1 MSIIFVG
8 MRDLTPQF
16 WVCRSS
22 AGSGKTYNLVKQYL
36 RLCLREDHPD
46 RYARILAITFTNNAA
61 AEMKKRILDRLHD
74 FSHGTKLTPKDG
86 AYGLFQE
93 IATDLGVDRYAL
105 EERAQKT
112 LTHILHHYHRFA
124 VSTIDAFIHRI
135 VRSFARDLWMH
146 PDFEIEMDVDRV
158 LEEVVDRCLDQ
169 TGKVDT
175 ITGYLKKLV
184 QFQMEEGKS
193 WNPKTVML
201 EFAKTMYTEKGM
213 EALARQEGLTLDD
226 FSKVFETLIKWR
238 AELAKKP
245 TGIAKRAVELLEACS
260 MDIQDHH
267 YFSGQP
273 YKKLKLLA
281 EVVLVS
287 DKDNPFMAEDLSSRW
302 VGAMESSWTK
312 IKGKSTIKDAFEQN
326 TAEINQQVL
335 SLWEWYR
342 SEEIKTYYLLD
353 KWIANFYA
361 LGLVHYLHDV
371 ADELKLE
378 RNFLMIQDFHQ
389 VISKVIIDNPTPF
402 IYEKV
407 GERFDDL
414 LFDEFQ
420 DTSQLQWKNFLPL
433 VHQSL
438 SKGGEVFVVGDGKQ
452 SIYRWRNGDVKQ
464 FVQLPQVPMNDGLLG
479 LENLVKSS
487 YRPLHLESNFRS
499 FKNVVF
505 FNNKVFETLSAE
517 MTPMMRAVYEGQEQK
532 DKNQHAGSV
541 HYHVFQQ
548 EEDTRELMIADLVA
562 VVQECQQKGYSLSDI
577 AILTRK
583 GKSDASPIAQALK
596 AAQIPINTQDSFLLA
611 QSPKVRLIM
620 AYLIYLAQPK
630 ELFYRFDLIRSIAEV
645 FPSEFSRH
653 QALLACMVEKTRKDG
668 SVRFELAEI
677 SEVLT
682 QWKSDLPLRWM
693 SGSSAYDIARL
704 VISIMGVDVDE
715 YVEYL
720 LDQLSQKSQ
729 IWGYYP
735 SELVRWW
742 DKAKTK
748 LCINSQVSAE
758 AVQIM
763 TVHRS
768 KGLEFPI
775 VIYPRFVTKK
785 PHQQIWVPVND
796 DRVPIKDAML
806 RFSGGAPKYYHPDA
820 FAEEFEESVLDDLNL
835 MYVAQTRAV
844 QRLYIIQED
853 KGGVSEGPKSDLG
866 WESLITHLLVKL
878 MQQYGVEKSEK
889 KWMLGEDH
897 HAVMEKRDDK
907 EVLIESLDK
916 SERSRTIRI
925 RYSATK
931 RQKGERFAGARKK
944 GELYHAYLQALVL
957 KKSGEEISQYLDMR
971 GFQCTAEEWQTLQSL
986 EHKMMS
992 QGKLSEWQSLS
1003 GRWFIE
1009 QPLLLENS
1017 NELRPD
1023 AFCVGEQ
1030 GIVLIDFKTGK
1041 KKTEHQEQVSSYLRV
1056 LTDIWKRPV
1065 KGYLYYT
1072 EDLTCIEI

>member
-1 MSIIFVG
+1 
-8 MRDLTPQF
+8 MRVQSPQF

-74 FSHGTKLTPKDG
+74 FSHGTQMKSTDG
-86 AYGLFQE
+86 AYGLFHD
-93 IATDLGVDRYAL
+93 IAAELQIDPYAL

-112 LTHILHHYHRFA
+112 LTHILHHYHRFS

-169 TGKVDT
+169 TGKVAS

-201 EFAKTMYTEKGM
+201 EFAKTMYTENGM
-213 EALARQEGLTLDD
+213 EALERQAGLTLDD
-226 FSKVFETLIKWR
+226 FTQVFQSLIQWR

-245 TGIAKRAVELLEACS
+245 LQLAKDAAALLESCS
-260 MDIQDHH
+260 PEINEHH
-267 YFSGQP
+267 YYSGQQ
-273 YKKLKLLA
+273 YKKLKSLS
-281 EVVLVS
+281 EQVLI
-287 DKDNPFMAEDLSSRW
+287 DEKNNPFMANELSSRW
-302 VGAMESSWTK
+302 TGAMESSWTK
-312 IKGKSTIKDAFEQN
+312 LKGKSAVKDAFELN
-326 TAEINQQVL
+326 TDSINRCVL
-335 SLWEWYR
+335 GLWEWYQ
-342 SEEIKTYYLLD
+342 SDAIKTYYLVD

-371 ADELKLE
+371 AEELKSE

-407 GERFDDL
+407 GERYDDL

-464 FVQLPQVPMNDGLLG
+464 FVQLPVVPMNAGLLG
-479 LENLVKSS
+479 LESLVKSS
-487 YRPLHLESNFRS
+487 YQPLHLDSNFRS
-499 FKNVVF
+499 FKNVVL
-505 FNNKVFETLSAE
+505 FNNAVFERLGGE
-517 MTPMMRAVYEGQEQK
+517 MSPMMKAVYEGQEQK
-532 DKNQHAGSV
+532 DKHSHVGSA

-548 EEDTRELMIADLVA
+548 EEKTRELMIEDLVA
-562 VVQECQQKGYSLSDI
+562 VVKDCQAKGFSLSDI

-611 QSPKVRLIM
+611 QSPKVRLLM
-620 AYLIYLAQPK
+620 AYLTFLAQPK
-630 ELFYRFDLIRSIAEV
+630 ELYYRFDLIRSISEV
-645 FPSEFSRH
+645 FPHEFSRH
-653 QALLACMVEKTRKDG
+653 EALLSCMIEKVRKDG
-668 SVRFELAEI
+668 TKRMELAEI
-677 SEVLT
+677 NSVVER
-682 QWKSDLPLRWM
+682 WRPALPMRWL
-693 SGSSAYDIARL
+693 SGSSAYDIARTA
-704 VISIMGVDVDE
+704 ITIMGIAVDE

-729 IWGYYP
+729 FWGYYP

-742 DKAKTK
+742 DKAKGK

-768 KGLEFPI
+768 KGLEFPV
-775 VIYPRFVTKK
+775 VIYPRFMTKK
-785 PHQQIWVPVND
+785 PHQQIWVPVQD
-796 DRVPIKDAML
+796 SRVPLQDAML

-820 FAEEFEESVLDDLNL
+820 FVEEYEESILDDLNL

-844 QRLYIIQED
+844 QRLYILQED
-853 KGGVSEGPKSDLG
+853 KGGASTAPPSELS
-866 WESLITHLLVKL
+866 WETLITH
-878 MQQYGVEKSEK
+878 
-889 KWMLGEDH
+889 H
-897 HAVMEKRDDK
+897 
-907 EVLIESLDK
+907 LIELMKEKGKEKEENKWIFGDDTPSVSEAKKAVEVQIENLDH
-916 SERSRTIRI
+916 SDQSRSIRI

-931 RQKGERFAGARKK
+931 RQLGEKFSASRKK
-944 GELYHAYLQALVL
+944 GELYHAYLQGLILGHTETALSL
-957 KKSGEEISQYLDMR
+957 YLQQR
-971 GFQCTAEEWQTLQSL
+971 GFQTTTEEWHSL
-986 EHKMMS
+986 EELKNKMES
-992 QGKLSEWQSLS
+992 QGVLNQWKSLQ
-1003 GRWFIE
+1003 GDWYIE
-1009 QPLLLENS
+1009 QPLLLERS

-1023 AFCVGEQ
+1023 AFCVADDS
-1030 GIVLIDFKTGK
+1030 IVLIDFKTGK
-1041 KKTEHQEQVSSYLRV
+1041 KKQEHQMQVNQYLRV

-1065 KGYLYYT
+1065 TGYLYYT
-1072 EDLTCIEI
+1072 EDLTCIEL

>member
-36 RLCLREDHPD
+36 RLCLREDQPD

-74 FSHGTKLTPKDG
+74 FSHGSKLKSTDG
-86 AYGLFQE
+86 AYGLFHE
-93 IATDLGVDRYAL
+93 IAAELKIDPLAL

-169 TGKVDT
+169 TGKVT
-175 ITGYLKKLV
+175 AITGYLKKLV

-201 EFAKTMYTEKGM
+201 EFARTMYTEKGM
-213 EALARQEGLTLDD
+213 EALARQEGLGLDD
-226 FSKVFETLIKWR
+226 FSKVFDTLIKWR
-238 AELAKKP
+238 AQLAKKP
-245 TGIAKRAVELLEACS
+245 MDLAKNALTLLDACS
-260 MDIQDHH
+260 TDIKEHH
-267 YFSGQP
+267 YYSGQP
-273 YKKLKLLA
+273 YNKLKALS
-281 EVVLVS
+281 EMVLVN
-287 DKDNPFMAEDLSSRW
+287 DKENPFMAEDLSSRW
-302 VGAMESSWTK
+302 TGAMESSWTK
-312 IKGKSTIKDAFEQN
+312 IKGKSAIKDAFEQN
-326 TAEINQQVL
+326 TDAINQQVL

-342 SEEIKTYYLLD
+342 SDEIKTYYLVD

-371 ADELKLE
+371 AEELKLE

-464 FVQLPQVPMNDGLLG
+464 FVQLPTVPMNDGLLG
-479 LENLVKSS
+479 LETLVKTS
-487 YRPLHLESNFRS
+487 YRPMHLAANFRS
-499 FKNVVF
+499 FKNVVL
-505 FNNKVFETLSAE
+505 FNNHVFEILRGE
-517 MTPMMRAVYEGQEQK
+517 MTPMMQAVYEGQEQL
-532 DKNQHAGSV
+532 DKNQHPGSV

-548 EEDTRELMIADLVA
+548 EEKTRELMIANLVA
-562 VVQECQQKGYSLSDI
+562 VVQDCQQKGFSLSDI

-596 AAQIPINTQDSFLLA
+596 AAQIAINTQDSFLLA
-611 QSPKVRLIM
+611 QSPKVRLLM

-630 ELFYRFDLIRSIAEV
+630 ELYYRFDLIRSIAEV
-645 FPSEFSRH
+645 FPAEFSRH
-653 QALLACMVEKTRKDG
+653 EALLACMVERTRKDG
-668 SVRFELAEI
+668 SKRFELSEI
-677 SEVLT
+677 ADVLL
-682 QWKSDLPLRWM
+682 QWRTDLPMRWM
-693 SGSSAYDIARL
+693 SGSSAYDIARAA
-704 VISIMGVDVDE
+704 ISIMGIEVDE

-729 IWGYYP
+729 HWGYYP

-742 DKAKTK
+742 DKAKCK

-768 KGLEFPI
+768 KGLEFPV
-775 VIYPRFVTKK
+775 VIYPRFGTKK
-785 PHQQIWVPVND
+785 PHQQIWVPVNED
-796 DRVPIKDAML
+796 SIPIKDAML

-820 FAEEFEESVLDDLNL
+820 FSEEFEESVLDDLNL

-844 QRLYIIQED
+844 QRLYILQED
-853 KGGVSEGPKSDLG
+853 KGGASEKPKEELS
-866 WESLITHLLVKL
+866 WETLITHLMIRL
-878 MQQYGVEKSEK
+878 MQEKGIEKSDK
-889 KWMLGEDH
+889 QWMFGEDH
-897 HAVMEKRDDK
+897 VATLEKREEK
-907 EVLIESLDK
+907 EVLIESLATAEK
-916 SERSRTIRI
+916 SRAIRI

-931 RQKGERFAGARKK
+931 RQLGEKFSGARKK
-944 GELYHAYLQALVL
+944 GELYHAYLQGLIL
-957 KKSGEEISQYLDMR
+957 GKDGPELLRYLESR
-971 GFQCTAEEWQTLQSL
+971 GFQWTTDEMMALDHL
-986 EHKMMS
+986 KAKMQD
-992 QGKLSEWQSLS
+992 QGQLVQWQSLK

-1009 QPLLLENS
+1009 QSMLMEQS

-1023 AFCVGEQ
+1023 AFCVEAD
-1030 GIVLIDFKTGK
+1030 GITLIDFKTGK
-1041 KKTEHQEQVSSYLRV
+1041 KKTEHQQQVANYLRV
-1056 LTDIWKRPV
+1056 LTDIWNRPV

>member
-1 MSIIFVG
+1 
-8 MRDLTPQF
+8 MRVQSPQF

-74 FSHGTKLTPKDG
+74 FSHGTQMKSTDG
-86 AYGLFQE
+86 AYGLFHD
-93 IATDLGVDRYAL
+93 IAAELQIDPFAL

-112 LTHILHHYHRFA
+112 LTHILHHYHRFS

-169 TGKVDT
+169 TGKVAS

-201 EFAKTMYTEKGM
+201 EFAKTMYTENGM
-213 EALARQEGLTLDD
+213 EALERQSGLNLDD
-226 FSKVFETLIKWR
+226 FARVFQSLIQWR

-245 TGIAKRAVELLEACS
+245 LQLANDAVSLLESCS
-260 MDIQDHH
+260 SEINEHH
-267 YFSGQP
+267 YYSGQQ
-273 YKKLKLLA
+273 YKKLKSLS
-281 EVVLVS
+281 EQVLI
-287 DKDNPFMAEDLSSRW
+287 DEKNNPFMANELSSRW
-302 VGAMESSWTK
+302 TGAMESSWTK
-312 IKGKSTIKDAFEQN
+312 LKGKSAVKDAFELN
-326 TAEINQQVL
+326 TDSINRCVL
-335 SLWEWYR
+335 GLWEWYQ
-342 SEEIKTYYLLD
+342 SDAIKTYYLVD

-371 ADELKLE
+371 AEELKSE

-407 GERFDDL
+407 GERYDDL

-464 FVQLPQVPMNDGLLG
+464 FVQLPVVPMNAGLLG
-479 LENLVKSS
+479 LESLVKSS
-487 YRPLHLESNFRS
+487 YQPLHLDSNFRS
-499 FKNVVF
+499 FKNVVL
-505 FNNKVFETLSAE
+505 FNNAVFERLGGE
-517 MTPMMRAVYEGQEQK
+517 MSPMMKAVYEGQEQK
-532 DKNQHAGSV
+532 DKHSHAGSA

-548 EEDTRELMIADLVA
+548 DEKTRELMIEDLVS
-562 VVQECQQKGYSLSDI
+562 VVKDCQAKGFSLSDI

-611 QSPKVRLIM
+611 QSPKVRLLM
-620 AYLIYLAQPK
+620 AYLTYLAQPK
-630 ELFYRFDLIRSIAEV
+630 ELYYRFDLIRSISEV
-645 FPSEFSRH
+645 FPNEFSRH
-653 QALLACMVEKTRKDG
+653 EALLSCMIEKVRKDG
-668 SVRFELAEI
+668 TKRMELAEI
-677 SEVLT
+677 TSVIERWRPALPMR
-682 QWKSDLPLRWM
+682 WK
-693 SGSSAYDIARL
+693 SGSSAYDIARTA
-704 VISIMGVDVDE
+704 ITIMGITVDE

-729 IWGYYP
+729 FWGYYP

-742 DKAKTK
+742 DKAKGK
-748 LCINSQVSAE
+748 LCINSQVSSE

-768 KGLEFPI
+768 KGLEFPV
-775 VIYPRFVTKK
+775 VIYPRFMTKK

-796 DRVPIKDAML
+796 SRVPLQDAML

-820 FAEEFEESVLDDLNL
+820 FVEEYEESILDDLNL

-844 QRLYIIQED
+844 QRLYILQED
-853 KGGVSEGPKSDLG
+853 KGGASTAPKSQLN
-866 WESLITHLLVKL
+866 WELLITYH
-878 MQQYGVEKSEK
+878 
-889 KWMLGEDH
+889 
-897 HAVMEKRDDK
+897 
-907 EVLIESLDK
+907 LIELMKEKGKEKEENKWIFGEEISAVLESKKVTPVQIENLDH
-916 SERSRTIRI
+916 SDQSRSIRI

-931 RQKGERFAGARKK
+931 RQLGEKFSASRRK
-944 GELYHAYLQALVL
+944 GELYHAYLQGLILGHTENAL
-957 KKSGEEISQYLDMR
+957 SDYLQRR
-971 GFQCTAEEWQTLQSL
+971 GFQTTSE
-986 EHKMMS
+986 
-992 QGKLSEWQSLS
+992 EWQSLNELKNKMEAEGVLS
-1003 GRWFIE
+1003 RWKSLQGDWYIE
-1009 QPLLLENS
+1009 QPLLLARS

-1023 AFCVGEQ
+1023 AFCVCKDS
-1030 GIVLIDFKTGK
+1030 IVLIDFKTGK
-1041 KKTEHQEQVSSYLRV
+1041 KKQEHPKQVSQYLRV
-1056 LTDIWKRPV
+1056 LTDIWNLPV

-1072 EDLTCIEI
+1072 EDLSCIEL

>member
-1 MSIIFVG
+1 MSFIFVG

-36 RLCLREDHPD
+36 RLCLRENQPD

-74 FSHGTKLTPKDG
+74 FSHGTKLSSTDG

-93 IATDLGVDRYAL
+93 IAGDLGIDPYAL

-193 WNPKTVML
+193 WNPKSVML
-201 EFAKTMYTEKGM
+201 EFAKTMDTEKGM
-213 EALARQEGLTLDD
+213 EALSRQEGLTLDG

-238 AELAKKP
+238 SQLAKKP
-245 TGIAKRAVELLEACS
+245 TEMAKRAVELLESCS
-260 MDIQDHH
+260 TEIEDHH

-273 YKKLKLLA
+273 YRKLKLLA
-281 EVVLVS
+281 EVVVVS
-287 DKDNPFMAEDLSSRW
+287 DKDNPFMAPELSKRW
-302 VGAMESSWTK
+302 TGAMESSWTK
-312 IKGKSTIKDAFEQN
+312 VKGKSAVKDAFEQQ
-326 TAEINQQVL
+326 TEAINQQVL
-335 SLWEWYR
+335 LLWEWYR

-371 ADELKLE
+371 AEELKLE

-464 FVQLPQVPMNDGLLG
+464 FVQLPKVPMNDGLLG
-479 LENLVKSS
+479 LENLVKDS
-487 YRPLHLESNFRS
+487 YQPLHLEANFRS
-499 FKNVVF
+499 FKNVVL
-505 FNNKVFETLSAE
+505 FNNKVFEALSTE
-517 MTPMMRAVYEGQEQK
+517 MTPMMQAVYEGQEQLE
-532 DKNQHAGSV
+532 KNQHSGSV

-548 EEDTRELMIADLVA
+548 EEDTREWMIADLVE
-562 VVQECQQKGYSLSDI
+562 VVKDCQSKGFSFSDI

-630 ELFYRFDLIRSIAEV
+630 ELFYRFDVIRSIAEV
-645 FPSEFSRH
+645 FPNEFSRDE
-653 QALLACMVEKTRKDG
+653 ALLACMVEKKRQDG
-668 SVRFELAEI
+668 SVRFELSDI
-677 SEVLT
+677 SGVLT
-682 QWKSDLPLRWM
+682 NWRPDLPLRWM

-704 VISIMGVDVDE
+704 VISIAGVDVDE

-775 VIYPRFVTKK
+775 VIYPRFTTKK

-844 QRLYIIQED
+844 QRLYILQED
-853 KGGVSEGPKSDLG
+853 KGGASENAKAELN
-866 WESLITHLLVKL
+866 WESLITHHLMKL
-878 MQQYGVEKSEK
+878 MQECGQEKSEK
-889 KWMLGEDH
+889 KWIFGEDH
-897 HAVMEKRDDK
+897 DAVKEKRVEK
-907 EVLIESLDK
+907 EVLIEALDK
-916 SERSRTIRI
+916 SEKSRSIRI

-931 RQKGERFAGARKK
+931 RQKGEKFADARKK
-944 GELYHAYLQALVL
+944 GELYHAFLQALIL
-957 KKSGEEISQYLDMR
+957 NKKGDDIEKYLNFR
-971 GFQCTAEEWQTLQSL
+971 GFQWTSEEAVALQHLESKMSAQPELTLWQQ
-986 EHKMMS
+986 MR
-992 QGKLSEWQSLS
+992 

-1009 QPLLLENS
+1009 QPLLIEQS

-1023 AFCVGEQ
+1023 AFCVMDNEV
-1030 GIVLIDFKTGK
+1030 VLIDFKTGK
-1041 KKTEHQEQVSSYLRV
+1041 KKSEHQTQVQSYLRV